1 MALNIRKET
10 DALRKMTL
18 AQLRQKYA
26 DTFGESTRSRHKE
39 FLIRRI
45 LWRLQANEE
54 GSLSERARQRAKEL
68 AIGADVRL
76 TAPRSQSMDEA
87 GPSSRVAALHLSQ
100 DARLP
105 LPGAILTREYKGERI
120 EVRVLPG
127 GFEYEGEIYRT
138 LSAVARKVT
147 GTHWNGYHFF
157 KLGKKGGEDGRI
169 EV

>member
-1 MALNIRKET
+1 MNIPKET
-10 DALRKMTL
+10 DELRKMTL
-18 AQLRQKYA
+18 AQLREKYA
-26 DTFGESTRSRHKE
+26 DTFGESTRSRHKA

-54 GSLSERARQRAKEL
+54 GDLSARARQRAKEL

-76 TAPRSQSMDEA
+76 TAPRAQTTDAPGHTQLGS
-87 GPSSRVAALHLSQ
+87 LHLSQ

-105 LPGAILTREYKGERI
+105 MPGAVLSREYKGERV
-120 EVRVLPG
+120 EVRVLPH

-157 KLGKKGGEDGRI
+157 KLGKKGNGNGRTED
-169 EV
+169 